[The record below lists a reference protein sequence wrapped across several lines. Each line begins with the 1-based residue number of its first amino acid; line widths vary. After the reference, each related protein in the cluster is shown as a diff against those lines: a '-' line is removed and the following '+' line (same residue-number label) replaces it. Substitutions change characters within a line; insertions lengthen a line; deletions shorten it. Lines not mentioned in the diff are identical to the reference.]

1 MHLFTAREVHVR
13 SRTEVTAGTWTPLSL
28 VPYMTDPVLLI
39 IYYLVIGH
47 KFYKLLRLWQN
58 QYLLNDV
65 YV

>member
-1 MHLFTAREVHVR
+1 MHLFTAREVRVR
-13 SRTEVTAGTWTPLSL
+13 SQTEVTVGTWTHLSL

-47 KFYKLLRLWQN
+47 KFNKLLRVWQN

>member
-1 MHLFTAREVHVR
+1 MR
-13 SRTEVTAGTWTPLSL
+13 SRTEVTAGTWTHLSL
-28 VPYMTDPVLLI
+28 VPYMTDPVSLI

-47 KFYKLLRLWQN
+47 KFYKLLRVWQN